1 MFLIETNCYKL
12 LTIIH
17 KKVVVSSNSDRRKL
31 YSRLQLLKMDIEEA
45 VANNSL
51 ENRESTV
58 IETLIKDIEELS
70 SQQRIIPLKGQKT
83 VSYIILSYRIE

>member
-1 MFLIETNCYKL
+1 
-12 LTIIH
+12 
-17 KKVVVSSNSDRRKL
+17 
-31 YSRLQLLKMDIEEA
+31 MDIEEA